1 MDVITSA
8 VTAAIAEGGSS
19 AAYHM
24 LRSRLAGKAAA
35 VEEAILDLEEDPGS
49 LSRQF
54 ALSDALA
61 AAGLAGDRY
70 LRAAARNLLDE
81 VERRQGT
88 APGAVAPLATHEG
101 LQAPNH
107 AVMQVFF
114 ATDRQQTGDRHPA
127 RQFGAGR
134 GPITY
139 GSCEVSIPREHR
151 MGELESPSLLRLQF
165 RADPNRHV
173 VLLRT
178 ELAGREQFFP
188 ALSQAIAAR
197 GEKSA
202 LLFVHGYRVS
212 FEDAARRTGQMAY
225 DLAFAGVPM
234 FYSWPS
240 QGRLSGYMVDET
252 NIEWT
257 QSKLT
262 EFLID
267 FLEGTEAEH
276 VYLLGHSM
284 GNRALTRAAAA
295 VIANR
300 PDLAGRLREIILTAP
315 DIDADVF
322 RRDIVPALAAARTP
336 VTLYA
341 SSNDEALRMSQRVH
355 GHPRAGD
362 SGDGLV
368 VAAGLE
374 TIDASRV
381 DTSFIGHSYYGQGR
395 STLGDLYYLIN
406 QHLRA
411 EGRFGLHPVDSPAG
425 RYWTFNE

>member
-8 VTAAIAEGGSS
+8 VTAAIAEGASS
-19 AAYHM
+19 AAYQM
-24 LRSRLAGKAAA
+24 LKTRLSGKAAR

-81 VERRQGT
+81 VERRLAG
-88 APGAVAPLATHEG
+88 VATHEA
-101 LQAPNH
+101 QAHVSTEAATPNH
-107 AVMQVFF
+107 AVMQIFF

-127 RQFGAGR
+127 RQFGVAR
-134 GPITY
+134 GPLSY
-139 GSCEVSIPREHR
+139 GSCEVSIPRDHR
-151 MGELESPSLLRLQF
+151 LGELESPSLLRLQF
-165 RADPNRHV
+165 RPDPDRHV

-178 ELAGREQFFP
+178 ELATREQFFP
-188 ALSQAIAAR
+188 TVSQAVAASGNR
-197 GEKSA
+197 GA
-202 LLFVHGYRVS
+202 LLFVHGFRVS
-212 FEDAARRTGQMAY
+212 FEDAARRTGQIAY
-225 DLAFAGVPM
+225 DLGFAGVPL

-240 QGRLSGYMVDET
+240 QGRLSGYIVDET
-252 NIEWT
+252 NIEWA
-257 QSKLT
+257 QAKLT
-262 EFLID
+262 EFLTD
-267 FLEGTEAEH
+267 FLAQTEAEH

-295 VIANR
+295 VIAAR
-300 PDLAGRLREIILTAP
+300 PDLAARLREIILTAP

-322 RRDIVPALAAARTP
+322 RRDLVPALAAAGNP

-341 SSNDEALRMSQRVH
+341 SSNDEAMLVSKKMH
-355 GHPRAGD
+355 GYPRAGD
-362 SGDGLV
+362 GGAGLV

-374 TIDASRV
+374 TIDASGV
-381 DTSFIGHSYYGQGR
+381 DTSFIGHSYYAQGR
-395 STLGDLYYLIN
+395 SALADMYYLIN
-406 QHLRA
+406 QRLRA
-411 EGRFGLHPVDSPAG
+411 HQRFGLHPVEAPVG

>member
-1 MDVITSA
+1 MDVITTA
-8 VTAAIAEGGSS
+8 VTAALTEGGTS
-19 AAYHM
+19 AAYQM
-24 LRSRLAGKAAA
+24 LKSRLLAQSPR
-35 VEEAILDLEEDPGS
+35 VNEAIADLEQDPGS
-49 LSRQF
+49 VSRQF

-81 VERRQGT
+81 VERRKPLQ
-88 APGAVAPLATHEG
+88 AAAAQLPGA
-101 LQAPNH
+101 NH

-114 ATDRQQTGDRHPA
+114 ATDRLDTGDRHPA

-134 GPITY
+134 SERSELAY
-139 GSCEVSIPREHR
+139 GCCEISIPRDHR

-165 RADPNRHV
+165 RADPERHV

-178 ELAGREQFFP
+178 QVAPRDRYFSTLAE
-188 ALSQAIAAR
+188 AIAR
-197 GEKSA
+197 TGQNSA

-212 FEDAARRTGQMAY
+212 FEDAARRTGQLAY
-225 DLAFAGVPM
+225 DLGFDGVPV

-257 QSKLT
+257 LPRLT
-262 EFLID
+262 TFLTD
-267 FLEGTEAEH
+267 FLEQTQAEH
-276 VYLLGHSM
+276 IYLLGHSM

-295 VIANR
+295 VIGSR
-300 PDLAGRLREIILTAP
+300 PDLAARIREIILTAP

-322 RRDIVPALAAARTP
+322 RRDIVPALAIAGNA

-341 SSNDEALRMSQRVH
+341 SSGDEALQMSQRMH
-355 GHPRAGD
+355 GYPRAGD

-368 VAAGLE
+368 VSPGME
-374 TIDASRV
+374 TIDASNA
-381 DTSFIGHSYYGQGR
+381 DTSFIGHSYYAQGR
-395 STLGDLYYLIN
+395 SALADMFYLIN
-406 QHLRA
+406 QQLRA
-411 EGRFGLHPVDSPAG
+411 AQRFGLHEVDSPAG
-425 RYWTFNE
+425 RYWTFDE

>member
-19 AAYHM
+19 AAYQM
-24 LRSRLAGKAAA
+24 LKSRLAAKAPR
-35 VEEAILDLEEDPGS
+35 VEEAILDMEEDPGS

-81 VERRQGT
+81 VERRKAG
-88 APGAVAPLATHEG
+88 VATHEAQPQVATEG
-101 LQAPNH
+101 APNH
-107 AVMQVFF
+107 AVIQVFF

-127 RQFGAGR
+127 RQFGVAR
-134 GPITY
+134 GPVSY

-165 RADPNRHV
+165 RPDPDRHV
-173 VLLRT
+173 VLMRT
-178 ELAGREQFFP
+178 ELATREQFFP
-188 ALSQAIAAR
+188 TVSQAIAASGNR
-197 GEKSA
+197 AA
-202 LLFVHGYRVS
+202 LVFVHGYRVS
-212 FEDAARRTGQMAY
+212 FEDAARRTGQIAY
-225 DLAFAGVPM
+225 DLGFAGVPL

-240 QGRLSGYMVDET
+240 QGRLSGYLVDET
-252 NIEWT
+252 NVEWAQT
-257 QSKLT
+257 GLT
-262 EFLID
+262 AFLTD
-267 FLEGTEAEH
+267 FLADTQAEH
-276 VYLLGHSM
+276 VYLLAHSM

-295 VIANR
+295 VIEDR
-300 PDLAGRLREIILTAP
+300 PDLAARLREIILTAP

-322 RRDIVPALAAARTP
+322 RRDIVPALAAGGNP

-341 SSNDEALRMSQRVH
+341 SSNDEAMQVSKKMH
-355 GHPRAGD
+355 GYPRAGD

-374 TIDASRV
+374 TIDASGV
-381 DTSFIGHSYYGQGR
+381 DTSFIGHSYYAQGR
-395 STLGDLYYLIN
+395 SALGDMYYLIN
-406 QHLRA
+406 QRLRA
-411 EGRFGLHPVDSPAG
+411 NQRFGLHPVEAPAG

>member
-19 AAYHM
+19 AAYQM
-24 LRSRLAGKAAA
+24 LKTRLAARSPR

-81 VERRQGT
+81 VERREES
-88 APGAVAPLATHEG
+88 VAMHEAQPHVATEG
-101 LQAPNH
+101 VPNH

-127 RQFGAGR
+127 RQFGVAR
-134 GPITY
+134 GPVSY
-139 GSCEVSIPREHR
+139 GSCEVSIPRDHR

-165 RADPNRHV
+165 RPDPDRHV
-173 VLLRT
+173 VLMRT
-178 ELAGREQFFP
+178 ELATREQFFP
-188 ALSQAIAAR
+188 TVAQAIAASGNR
-197 GEKSA
+197 AA
-202 LLFVHGYRVS
+202 LLFVHGFRVS
-212 FEDAARRTGQMAY
+212 FEDAARRTGQIAY
-225 DLAFAGVPM
+225 DLGFAGVPL

-240 QGRLSGYMVDET
+240 QGRLSGYLVDEG
-252 NIEWT
+252 NIEWA
-257 QSKLT
+257 QAGLAAFLT
-262 EFLID
+262 D
-267 FLEGTEAEH
+267 FLAGTQAEH
-276 VYLLGHSM
+276 VYLLAHSM

-295 VIANR
+295 VIAER
-300 PDLAGRLREIILTAP
+300 PDLAARLREIILTAP
-315 DIDADVF
+315 DIDAEVF
-322 RRDIVPALAAARTP
+322 RRDLVPALAAAGNP

-341 SSNDEALRMSQRVH
+341 SSNDEAMRVSKKVH
-355 GHPRAGD
+355 GYPRAGD
-362 SGDGLV
+362 GGTGLV

-374 TIDASRV
+374 TIDASGV
-381 DTSFIGHSYYGQGR
+381 DTSFIGHSYYAQGR
-395 STLGDLYYLIN
+395 SALGDMYYLIN
-406 QHLRA
+406 QRLRA
-411 EGRFGLHPVDSPAG
+411 NQRFGLHPVEVPGG